1 MIKIT
6 QAYSGIG
13 RLQIAVTTEGLEWE
27 PYVEII
33 CITHGFV
40 RYWVLNIN
48 RDSVGT
54 WVKWN
59 TVMHLQYWRSP
70 AWTSPQR
77 LCWDAKEQIGVCA
90 LIYIEPLATRI
101 CRQSFGIAAAFHQ
114 WEFESHQ
121 LLSILESPAMPTMA
135 AILLFAVEDRAP
147 LITYTWLFREK
158 NGYNCFIFSRGRISL
173 GFIRSGM
180 TKRGNSC
187 NCCLLRHLTVARM
200 AAILKP

>member
-1 MIKIT
+1 MICEVKGMELYCNVLTSRELEGNFITKQFEETRGQHKQRSRPKGNKWTSMMITIT

-13 RLQIAVTTEGLEWE
+13 RLQIAVTTDGLEWE

-48 RDSVGT
+48 RNSVGT

-59 TVMHLQYWRSP
+59 TVMHLQCWRSP
-70 AWTSPQR
+70 AWTSLQR

-101 CRQSFGIAAAFHQ
+101 CRQNFGIAAAFHQ

-135 AILLFAVEDRAP
+135 AILLFSAEDRAP
-147 LITYTWLFREK
+147 LITYT
-158 NGYNCFIFSRGRISL
+158 
-173 GFIRSGM
+173 
-180 TKRGNSC
+180 
-187 NCCLLRHLTVARM
+187 
-200 AAILKP
+200 